1 MYSLILHGRRSVEL
15 QKRRNLRVSLN
26 YLQNAFAFSN
36 SFSSSANVNPP
47 QANTSFTVSYLV
59 ESLGLTTK
67 LAETISRKVTFED
80 KVNPDSVLNLLRSN
94 GFEDSQI
101 SRIVTTY
108 PRLLVQDAETSL
120 LPKLRAL
127 QCRGAS
133 SSELAEIVSKV
144 PKILEKRVGKS
155 LSLYYDFVK
164 EIMREGD
171 KVSGSWTEGKA
182 KNRIRNISVLK
193 ELGVPQNLL
202 FSLLISRCQPVCG
215 KEKFDETLK
224 KVVDMGFDPTK
235 SKFVEALHVVYE
247 MSDKTIE
254 EKVNVY
260 KRLGFSEE
268 DVWRIF
274 KKWPYFLKFSEKKI
288 GQTFETLKRC
298 GLVEEEVLSVLKL
311 RPECIRSSE
320 EKILQSVDTFVGL
333 GFSRDEYRMMI
344 KRFPQCFGYSAES
357 LKKKFEFL
365 VKKMEWPPE
374 AVVLVPSVFGYSL
387 EKRIVPRC
395 NVIKAL
401 MSKGLIRGG
410 NPPISSVLVCT
421 DEEFLNRYVMKQGKL
436 VPELMAMLTG
446 QHVS

>member
-1 MYSLILHGRRSVEL
+1 MYSIILHGRRSVEL
-15 QKRRNLRVSLN
+15 QKWRNLRVSLN
-26 YLQNAFAFSN
+26 ILQNAFSFSN
-36 SFSSSANVNPP
+36 SFSSANVSP
-47 QANTSFTVSYLV
+47 QGNTFTVSYLV

-67 LAETISRKVTFED
+67 LAESISRKVTFED
-80 KVNPDSVLNLLRSN
+80 KLNPDSVLNLLRSN

-108 PRLLVQDAETSL
+108 PRLLVEDAETSL
-120 LPKLRAL
+120 RPKIQAL
-127 QCRGAS
+127 QHRGAS

-164 EIMREGD
+164 EIMQQG
-171 KVSGSWTEGKA
+171 KLSQSWTEGKV

-274 KKWPYFLKFSEKKI
+274 KKWPFFLKFSEKKI
-288 GQTFETLKRC
+288 AQTFETLKKC
-298 GLVEEEVLSVLKL
+298 GLDEEEVLSVLKL

-320 EKILQSVDTFVGL
+320 DKILESVDTFVGL
-333 GFSRDEYRMMI
+333 GFSRDEYKIMI

-365 VKKMEWPPE
+365 VKKMKWPPE

-410 NPPISSVLVCT
+410 NPPMSSVFVCT
-421 DEEFLNRYVMKQGKL
+421 DEEFLSRYVMKQGKL

-446 QHVS
+446 QRVS

>member
-15 QKRRNLRVSLN
+15 QKWRVSLN
-26 YLQNAFAFSN
+26 ILQNAFAFSN
-36 SFSSSANVNPP
+36 SFSSANVNP
-47 QANTSFTVSYLV
+47 QGNTFTVSYLV

-67 LAETISRKVTFED
+67 LAD

-108 PRLLVQDAETSL
+108 PRLLVEDAETSL
-120 LPKLRAL
+120 RPKLQAL
-127 QCRGAS
+127 QHRGAS

-164 EIMREGD
+164 DIMQQG
-171 KVSGSWTEGKA
+171 KLSPSWTEGKV

-268 DVWRIF
+268 DVWKIF
-274 KKWPYFLKFSEKKI
+274 KKWPFFLKFSE
-288 GQTFETLKRC
+288 
-298 GLVEEEVLSVLKL
+298 
-311 RPECIRSSE
+311 
-320 EKILQSVDTFVGL
+320 EKILESVDTFVGL
-333 GFSRDEYRMMI
+333 GFSRDEYKIMI

-365 VKKMEWPPE
+365 VKKMKWPPE

-387 EKRIVPRC
+387 EKRILPRC
-395 NVIKAL
+395 NVIKVL
-401 MSKGLIRGG
+401 LSKGLIRGG
-410 NPPISSVLVCT
+410 NPPMSSVFVCT
-421 DEEFLNRYVMKQGKL
+421 DEEFVSRYVMKQGKL

-446 QHVS
+446 QRVS

>member
-1 MYSLILHGRRSVEL
+1 MYSIILHGRRSVEL
-15 QKRRNLRVSLN
+15 QKWRNLRVSLN
-26 YLQNAFAFSN
+26 ILQNAF
-36 SFSSSANVNPP
+36 SFSSANVNP
-47 QANTSFTVSYLV
+47 QGNTFTVSYLV

-67 LAETISRKVTFED
+67 LAESISRKVTFED
-80 KVNPDSVLNLLRSN
+80 KLNPDSVLNLLRSN

-101 SRIVTTY
+101 SRI
-108 PRLLVQDAETSL
+108 
-120 LPKLRAL
+120 
-127 QCRGAS
+127 
-133 SSELAEIVSKV
+133 IVSKV

-164 EIMREGD
+164 DIMQQG
-171 KVSGSWTEGKA
+171 KLSHSWTE
-182 KNRIRNISVLK
+182 
-193 ELGVPQNLL
+193 
-202 FSLLISRCQPVCG
+202 
-215 KEKFDETLK
+215 
-224 KVVDMGFDPTK
+224 VDMGFDPTK

-274 KKWPYFLKFSEKKI
+274 KKWPFFLKFSEKKI
-288 GQTFETLKRC
+288 AQTFETLK
-298 GLVEEEVLSVLKL
+298 
-311 RPECIRSSE
+311 I
-320 EKILQSVDTFVGL
+320 
-333 GFSRDEYRMMI
+333 RDEYKIMI

-365 VKKMEWPPE
+365 VKKMKWPPE

-410 NPPISSVLVCT
+410 NPPMSSVFVCT
-421 DEEFLNRYVMKQGKL
+421 DEEFLSRYVMKQGKL

-446 QHVS
+446 QRVS